1 MEVYSVTATNSRGSN
16 TFSFIVEGK
25 DMPKL
30 PKSLSVS
37 CGKLHS
43 VEVMWTNGGNTEYF
57 RVLYSTDN
65 FLQSVIDPATIYK
78 QVDGNDVY
86 SVTIDKLDGGQL
98 YFFKV
103 VAYNSDGNITSL
115 ESSGCRVQEDTC
127 MSSSPNSLYVTGVVL
142 TCICGLIIMVTLG
155 LGIFIT
161 RKGRLPFRSSKCQQC
176 KNQGFDKV
184 QFSGRAT
191 ITQEG
196 ERSYQELDT
205 SQVAKAS
212 VYSEIKTQEIGGEN
226 DDEANQSS
234 NYESLEGR
242 SKPNVY
248 EELQT
253 ASSGSS
259 GLYTNTTITKGTA

>member
-1 MEVYSVTATNSRGSN
+1 MGDSCT
-16 TFSFIVEGK
+16 
-25 DMPKL
+25 
-30 PKSLSVS
+30 SL
-37 CGKLHS
+37 
-43 VEVMWTNGGNTEYF
+43 
-57 RVLYSTDN
+57 R
-65 FLQSVIDPATIYK
+65 
-78 QVDGNDVY
+78 
-86 SVTIDKLDGGQL
+86 
-98 YFFKV
+98 V

-127 MSSSPNSLYVTGVVL
+127 SPNSLYVTGVVL
-142 TCICGLIIMVTLG
+142 TCISGLMITLTFG

-161 RKGRLPFRSSKCQQC
+161 RKGRLPFCSSKCQQR
-176 KNQGFDKV
+176 KSQEFDNV
-184 QFSGRAT
+184 QLSGRGT

-212 VYSEIKTQEIGGEN
+212 VYSEIRTQEIRGNN
-226 DDEANQSS
+226 DNEANQS

-259 GLYTNTTITKGTA
+259 ALYTNTTIAKGTAQHDI